1 MGRYQT
7 SAACAVL
14 FVVVEIAQLCLCAN
28 SSIPSPCVERER
40 QALLQFKASLHDP
53 SNWLS
58 SWQGVHCCQWEGI
71 ACDNLTGHVVKLDL
85 TTPYEKCRRSQP
97 YRPLLSFSEADEIL
111 DDCDKLYGQ
120 HIEAPNVNPSLM
132 QLEYLT
138 HLDLTGNYFNDSPI
152 PMFIGSMQRLTYL
165 SLSDAGFG
173 GRIPSSLGNL
183 TNLHFLDLSQNVPF
197 LQTSDINWISGL
209 RSLEHLD
216 MSDVDLGKVHNLFQ
230 VLNMLPSL
238 LRIYLD
244 GLWT

>member
-85 TTPYEKCRRSQP
+85 TTPYEKCWRSQP
-97 YRPLLSFSEADEIL
+97 YRLHSFWEADKIWG
-111 DDCDKLYGQ
+111 DCDKLYAQ
-120 HIEAPNVNPSLM
+120 RIEAANVNPSLL

-138 HLDLTGNYFNDSPI
+138 HLDLSGNYFNDSPI

-165 SLSDAGFG
+165 SLSHAGFG

-183 TNLHFLDLSQNVPF
+183 TNLHFLDLSWNYD

-216 MSDVDLGKVHNLFQ
+216 MSGVDLGRALKLFQ

-238 LRIYLD
+238 LRIYLN